1 MKTHLNLLPIGYLRA
16 RLVRRR
22 LALWTPV
29 WGAVVLL
36 GITNWWSSYEAYCA
50 ASHSFADSLR
60 RYAPVRKM
68 SSEIDQLRRRIDE
81 LNNRETMLVE
91 LSEPHPPLSG
101 LTLVGRCAAQCEG
114 HVRINHML
122 LERSAGI
129 VQTGK
134 RQLPGAQAAAAA
146 AGDERSQLTLE
157 GVGLDNVSVATF
169 VEALRDTGA
178 FLKVELK
185 STVRAGGESGAMRQ
199 FVVSCEY

>member
-29 WGAVVLL
+29 WGASVLF
-36 GITNWWSSYEAYCA
+36 GMANWWSSYTAYCA
-50 ASHSFADSLR
+50 ASHTFANTLR
-60 RYAPVRKM
+60 HYAPVRKLTN
-68 SSEIDQLRRRIDE
+68 EIDQLRRRIDE
-81 LNNRETMLVE
+81 LNNRETMLGE

-101 LTLVGRCAAQCEG
+101 LALVGGCAAQCEG
-114 HVRINHML
+114 QVRVNHML
-122 LERSAGI
+122 LERSAGV
-129 VQTGK
+129 VQSGR
-134 RQLPGAQAAAAA
+134 RQLPGAQAAAVENS
-146 AGDERSQLTLE
+146 DRSQLTLE

-185 STVRAGGESGAMRQ
+185 STIRAGNDSGAMRQ